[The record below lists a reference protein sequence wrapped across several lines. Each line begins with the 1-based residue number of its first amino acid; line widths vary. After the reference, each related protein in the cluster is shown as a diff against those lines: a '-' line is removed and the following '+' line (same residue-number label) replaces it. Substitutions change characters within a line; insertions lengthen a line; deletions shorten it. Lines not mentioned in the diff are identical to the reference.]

1 LEQQK
6 NLGSWLSG
14 QKENIRTVVIA
25 IILAVVLRTFIIEP
39 RYIPSASMEPTLQIE
54 DRIIV
59 EKISNLVRSP
69 QRGEILVFY
78 PPNSPL
84 IEDNTK
90 AYIKRV
96 VGLPGELISINDGR
110 VFINGQPLTEPY
122 IAELIDYSIPINAQ
136 IKVPEHSYWM
146 MGDNRNN
153 SNDSHV
159 WGFLP
164 EQNIVGRAV
173 FRFFPLDERAG
184 LLQTPK
190 YQNSALNLDKG

>member
-14 QKENIRTVVIA
+14 QKENIRTVAIA
-25 IILAVVLRTFIIEP
+25 IILAIVLRTFVIEP

-59 EKISNLVRSP
+59 EKVSNFLRSP
-69 QRGEILVFY
+69 QRGDILVFY

-84 IEDNTK
+84 IEDSTK

-96 VGLPGELISINDGR
+96 IGLPNDLISIHDGR
-110 VFINGQPLTEPY
+110 VFVNGKALTEPY
-122 IAELIDYSIPINAQ
+122 IPEPIDYDLPQNPLTSAIKIPENT
-136 IKVPEHSYWM
+136 YWM

-164 EQNIVGRAV
+164 QQNIIGRAV
-173 FRFFPLDERAG
+173 FRFFPLDNRAG
-184 LLQTPK
+184 LLQAPN
-190 YQNSALNLDKG
+190 Y

>member
-1 LEQQK
+1 MEQQK
-6 NLGSWLSG
+6 NFGSWWAS
-14 QKENIRTVVIA
+14 QKENIRTIVIA
-25 IILAVVLRTFIIEP
+25 VIVAILLRTFVIEP
-39 RYIPSASMEPTLQIE
+39 RYIPSASMEPTLHIE

-59 EKISNLVRSP
+59 EKVSNWWRSP

-78 PPNSPL
+78 PPESPL

-96 VGLPGELISINDGR
+96 IGLPGELISIHDGQ
-110 VFINGQPLTEPY
+110 VFINGKPLNEPY
-122 IAELIDYSIPINAQ
+122 ILEPIDYYLPANPLNSA
-136 IKVPEHSYWM
+136 IKVPENTYWM

-164 EQNIVGRAV
+164 EQNIVGKAIV
-173 FRFFPLDERAG
+173 RFFPWDGRAG
-184 LLQTPK
+184 ILEHPS
-190 YQNSALNLDKG
+190 YEPNN

>member
-1 LEQQK
+1 MEEQK
-6 NLGSWLSG
+6 SFGSWLSG

-25 IILAVVLRTFIIEP
+25 LILAVVLRTFLIEP

-59 EKISNLVRSP
+59 EKVSNLVRSP

-78 PPNSPL
+78 PPESPL

-96 VGLPGELISINDGR
+96 IGLPGELISIHDGK
-110 VFINGQPLTEPY
+110 VFINGEPLAEPY
-122 IAELIDYSIPINAQ
+122 ISAPMDYYLPANPLSSAIKIPENT
-136 IKVPEHSYWM
+136 YWM

-164 EQNIVGRAV
+164 QQNIVGRAV
-173 FRFFPLDERAG
+173 FRFFPFDKRTG
-184 LLQTPK
+184 LLLTPN
-190 YQNSALNLDKG
+190 YI

>member
-14 QKENIRTVVIA
+14 QKENIRTIIIA
-25 IILAVVLRTFIIEP
+25 IFLAVVLRTFAIEP
-39 RYIPSASMEPTLQIE
+39 RYIPSGSMEPTLQIE

-59 EKISNLVRSP
+59 EKVSNFLRSP
-69 QRGEILVFY
+69 QRGDILVFY

-84 IEDNTK
+84 IEDSTK

-96 VGLPGELISINDGR
+96 IGLPGDLISIHDGQ
-110 VFINGQPLTEPY
+110 VFVNGKALTEPY
-122 IAELIDYSIPINAQ
+122 IPEPINYYLPQDPLNSA
-136 IKVPEHSYWM
+136 IKIPENTYWM

-153 SNDSHV
+153 SSDSHV

-164 EQNIVGRAV
+164 QQNIIGRAV
-173 FRFFPLDERAG
+173 FRFFPFDNRAG
-184 LLQTPK
+184 LLQTPS
-190 YQNSALNLDKG
+190 YLMN